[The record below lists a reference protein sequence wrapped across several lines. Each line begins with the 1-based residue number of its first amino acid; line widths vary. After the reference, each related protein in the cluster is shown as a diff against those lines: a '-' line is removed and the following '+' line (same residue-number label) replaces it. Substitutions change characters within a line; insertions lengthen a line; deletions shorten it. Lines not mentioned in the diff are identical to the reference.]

1 MNYLS
6 QNNHKYLS
14 NPQKLI
20 NFNGVKPST
29 ADDTNPFIIY
39 STDVTTSLRWKIF
52 DIVPYVTPLTRT
64 TTTSNDVIISADD
77 LKNTTQFTLVDTLIE
92 SDWSMLLCNFGLTFT
107 CSNFNNISNDSIVF
121 TISVDD
127 SSVTKEFP
135 LERQFVNTFQV
146 YDYLKVNQGS
156 HFTISATSTKEL
168 SYLPVQRIKFN
179 DATEPLSIATC
190 KVIYM

>member
-52 DIVPYVTPLTRT
+52 DIVLHHLQELQQLQT
-64 TTTSNDVIISADD
+64 
-77 LKNTTQFTLVDTLIE
+77 
-92 SDWSMLLCNFGLTFT
+92 ML
-107 CSNFNNISNDSIVF
+107 
-121 TISVDD
+121 
-127 SSVTKEFP
+127 
-135 LERQFVNTFQV
+135 
-146 YDYLKVNQGS
+146 
-156 HFTISATSTKEL
+156 
-168 SYLPVQRIKFN
+168 
-179 DATEPLSIATC
+179 
-190 KVIYM
+190 

>member
-1 MNYLS
+1 MIRLYL
-6 QNNHKYLS
+6 QYL
-14 NPQKLI
+14 
-20 NFNGVKPST
+20 F
-29 ADDTNPFIIY
+29 
-39 STDVTTSLRWKIF
+39 
-52 DIVPYVTPLTRT
+52 
-64 TTTSNDVIISADD
+64 
-77 LKNTTQFTLVDTLIE
+77 
-92 SDWSMLLCNFGLTFT
+92 
-107 CSNFNNISNDSIVF
+107 
-121 TISVDD
+121 DD

-179 DATEPLSIATC
+179 DVTEPLSVATC

>member
-1 MNYLS
+1 
-6 QNNHKYLS
+6 
-14 NPQKLI
+14 
-20 NFNGVKPST
+20 
-29 ADDTNPFIIY
+29 
-39 STDVTTSLRWKIF
+39 
-52 DIVPYVTPLTRT
+52 
-64 TTTSNDVIISADD
+64 
-77 LKNTTQFTLVDTLIE
+77 
-92 SDWSMLLCNFGLTFT
+92 MLLCNFGLAFT

-179 DATEPLSIATC
+179 DVTEPLCIVTC